1 MQADYLIVGAGSA
14 GCVLANRLSEDGSRV
29 VLLEANVKLRRR
41 AWQGREVHLS
51 DAAWPLVADPGPTAQ
66 QTLEES
72 QEAIRNLLRSQGQ
85 QTSLDK
91 WIKSFREDYKDKTD
105 CADDFRIPECSNA
118 PKEKT
123 NTGSASGGQGGA
135 QQAPQTPEQ

>member
-1 MQADYLIVGAGSA
+1 MF
-14 GCVLANRLSEDGSRV
+14 
-29 VLLEANVKLRRR
+29 
-41 AWQGREVHLS
+41 EVDKVNPAS
-51 DAAWPLVADPGPTAQ
+51 Q

-85 QTSLDK
+85 QQALDK

-105 CADDFRIPECSNA
+105 CADDFRIAECSNA

-123 NTGSASGGQGGA
+123 NTGPASGGNPGGA
-135 QQAPQTPEQ
+135 QPAPQRRGRETPEQ